1 MVTRDKGGHECQ
13 STRGERAGKA
23 KRSVYAI
30 FVPIGREV
38 LEYTWK
44 MQREEFGVHWEQG
57 MEEPEYMYRWV

>member
-1 MVTRDKGGHECQ
+1 MSVK
-13 STRGERAGKA
+13 STRGERAGEA

-44 MQREEFGVHWEQG
+44 MQRERSLEFIGSKAWRSQNTCTGGCE
-57 MEEPEYMYRWV
+57 W